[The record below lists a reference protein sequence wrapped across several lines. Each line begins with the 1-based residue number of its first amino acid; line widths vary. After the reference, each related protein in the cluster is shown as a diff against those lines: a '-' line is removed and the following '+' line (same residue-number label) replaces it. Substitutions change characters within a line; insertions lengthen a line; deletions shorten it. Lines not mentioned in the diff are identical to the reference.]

1 MTNLLSGIISL
12 ATAGLLMMLSGLVS
26 AQVLNESDLL
36 LQPTDL
42 LNTSTQGA
50 GNGAYI
56 QQLGNENELQL
67 FQQQEGLEGNLAR
80 VLQSGQWNIAI
91 ITQTDQGNKLA
102 LIQKGSNNYYELT
115 GTGAENE
122 LVNIQNGSD
131 NRIVQQFLNSSQ
143 ISSELVQVGN
153 SNEIVQI
160 LENIQGQNFTVRQI
174 GDGMKVIIKQ
184 TGQ

>member
-1 MTNLLSGIISL
+1 M
-12 ATAGLLMMLSGLVS
+12 AGLLIMFGRLVS

-36 LQPTDL
+36 LQPTEL
-42 LNTSTQGA
+42 LNASTHGA
-50 GNGAYI
+50 GHEAYI
-56 QQLGNENELQL
+56 QQVGNGNELEL
-67 FQQQEGLEGNLAR
+67 FQQQDGLEGNLAR
-80 VLQSGQWNIAI
+80 VLQSGNWNVAI

-102 LIQKGSNNYYELT
+102 LIQKGSNNYYELF

-122 LVNIQNGSD
+122 LVNLQNGID
-131 NRIVQQFLNSSQ
+131 NRIVQQFLNSNQ
-143 ISSELVQVGN
+143 INSELVQVGN
-153 SNEIVQI
+153 SNEITQI